1 MVANSVTGQASNS
14 HTSGTKYYEIKRNS
28 ATEVVF
34 TVYNNSDF
42 TGVYRT
48 QTESSLS
55 SSITSLRYFKVANWH
70 ASGSGSANFTGT
82 MDDLQLWDGVNST
95 TSSAQWVERG
105 TA

>member
-1 MVANSVTGQASNS
+1 MCIRDS
-14 HTSGTKYYEIKRNS
+14 
-28 ATEVVF
+28 
-34 TVYNNSDF
+34 NNSDF

-82 MDDLQLWDGVNST
+82 MDNLQLWDNATSPASNNYQTNSIWEET
-95 TSSAQWVERG
+95 DTGKHFLWTGSAWTEV
-105 TA
+105 A